1 MSDLFLLYYVKLLNY
16 VKILKNPSF
25 YLTIFS
31 LAFLFPSESHAAGI
45 YLLPMSSPIAAHSLE
60 LSIFLI
66 AIALLIAVLYYSY
79 REFKKLQ
86 ANYDKTLVSLKEQQ
100 EIFDLLMEF
109 SPIYIFFK
117 DESIRPIKLSKNF
130 KEMLGMPASEAIG
143 KTMDDLFPSD
153 FARKMIQDDI
163 KILKEEIPVKL
174 IEQLNGRTYITL
186 KFPIKRADKTK
197 LMAGFTI
204 DITDQKKIEN
214 DLLIAKQQAEAANE
228 AKDLFL
234 ANMSHE
240 LRTPMNGIMGFASL
254 MATSGL
260 NEKQTEYN
268 EMIKESANHLLELIN
283 DVLDFSRLE
292 SKKLKLECAPFD
304 LVQTAKGAI
313 DMIAQQAEKKKLN
326 IGLEL
331 KSDIGYRVMGDRLR
345 IKQIIINLL
354 SNAVKF
360 TSSGSVTLSLEEK
373 EKSEQRSVIAIKVS
387 DTGIGIQP
395 ASLGEIFEMFIQL
408 DDSASKKHGGAGL
421 GLSIVRGLA
430 EAMGGKVSAES
441 EVDKGS
447 VFTVE
452 IPFDIHS
459 APAAVKDPA
468 PAAANNSI
476 QSENF
481 KRPLNVLLVE
491 DDIINQKFMK
501 ALLKRIGWNIQ
512 TASNGREAVSL
523 YEPGRF
529 DALIMDGQMP
539 EMSGFEA
546 SMAIREIEK
555 TRGTGRVPIIALTA
569 YAMKGDREKFI
580 AAGMDDYISKPVQNE
595 KILVEILKKYISD

>member
-1 MSDLFLLYYVKLLNY
+1 MSDLILFNLI
-16 VKILKNPSF
+16 KILKKPSF
-25 YLTIFS
+25 YLTMVS
-31 LAFLFPSESHAAGI
+31 LAFFIPPDSYAAGNFNFSASAIIFDEYHEINTVIIIIILLTGII
-45 YLLPMSSPIAAHSLE
+45 YL
-60 LSIFLI
+60 
-66 AIALLIAVLYYSY
+66 Y
-79 REFKKLQ
+79 RSKIGALQ
-86 ANYDKTLVSLKEQQ
+86 ARHDKTVESLKEQQ

-117 DESIRPIKLSKNF
+117 DENTRPIKLSKNYID
-130 KEMLGMPASEAIG
+130 MLGMPASEALG
-143 KTMDDLFPSD
+143 KTMDELFPSD
-153 FARKMIQDDI
+153 FAKKIIQDDL
-163 KILKEEIPVKL
+163 KILNEENPVKL
-174 IEQLNGRTYITL
+174 IEQLNDRTYITL
-186 KFPIKRADKTK
+186 KFPIRRANKPK
-197 LMAGFTI
+197 IMAGFTI

-214 DLLIAKQQAEAANE
+214 DLLIAKQQAEAAND
-228 AKDLFL
+228 AKDMFL

-260 NEKQTEYN
+260 NEKQAEYN

-292 SKKLKLECAPFD
+292 SKKLKLERAPFD

-313 DMIAQQAEKKKLN
+313 DMIIQLAEKKKLN
-326 IGLEL
+326 LGFEL
-331 KSDIGYRVMGDRLR
+331 KSEIGYRVIGDRLR

-360 TSSGSVTLSLEEK
+360 TSSGSVTLSIEEK
-373 EKSEQRSVIAIKVS
+373 ERSSTGSVIAIKVS
-387 DTGIGIQP
+387 DTGIGIPP

-421 GLSIVRGLA
+421 GLSIVKGLA

-441 EVDKGS
+441 EVNKGS

-459 APAAVKDPA
+459 EPAAIKESA
-468 PAAANNSI
+468 QAAASNSI
-476 QSENF
+476 QAGNF
-481 KRPLNVLLVE
+481 KKPLNVLLVE
-491 DDIINQKFMK
+491 DDFINQKFMK
-501 ALLKRIGWNIQ
+501 VLLTRIGWNVQ
-512 TASNGREAVSL
+512 TASNGREAVNL

-529 DALIMDGQMP
+529 DAVIMDGQMP

-546 SMAIREIEK
+546 SAAIREIEK

-580 AAGMDDYISKPVQNE
+580 SAGMDDYISKPVQNE
-595 KILVEILKKYISD
+595 KILIETLRKYISD

>member
-1 MSDLFLLYYVKLLNY
+1 
-16 VKILKNPSF
+16 
-25 YLTIFS
+25 
-31 LAFLFPSESHAAGI
+31 
-45 YLLPMSSPIAAHSLE
+45 MSSAFAAHHLE

-66 AIALLIAVLYYSY
+66 AIALLTAVLYYSY
-79 REFKKLQ
+79 REIITLRI
-86 ANYDKTLVSLKEQQ
+86 NCDKTLESLKEQQ
-100 EIFDLLMEF
+100 ELFDLLMEF

-117 DESIRPIKLSKNF
+117 DENIRPIKLSKNF
-130 KEMLGMPASEAIG
+130 KEMLGMPSSEAIG
-143 KTMDDLFPSD
+143 KTMDELFPSD
-153 FARKMIQDDI
+153 FAKKMIQDDI
-163 KILKEEIPVKL
+163 RILKEELPVKL
-174 IEQLNGRTYITL
+174 VEQLNGRTYITL
-186 KFPIKRADKTK
+186 KFPIKRADKTR

-204 DITDQKKIEN
+204 DITDQKKIET
-214 DLLIAKQQAEAANE
+214 DLMIAKQQAEAANE
-228 AKDLFL
+228 AKDIFL

-260 NEKQTEYN
+260 NEKQAEYN

-292 SKKLKLECAPFD
+292 SKKLKLECAPLD

-313 DMIAQQAEKKKLN
+313 DMIIQLAEKKKLDL
-326 IGLEL
+326 GLEL
-331 KSDIGYRVMGDRLR
+331 KSEIGYRMVGDRIR

-373 EKSEQRSVIAIKVS
+373 ERSGTRSVIAIKVS
-387 DTGIGIQP
+387 DTGIGIP
-395 ASLGEIFEMFIQL
+395 PESLGKIFEMFIQL

-421 GLSIVRGLA
+421 GLSIVKGLV

-441 EVDKGS
+441 EVNKGS

-452 IPFDIHS
+452 IPFDIYLE
-459 APAAVKDPA
+459 PAAIKDPA
-468 PAAANNSI
+468 PAAASNSI
-476 QSENF
+476 QAGNF

-491 DDIINQKFMK
+491 DDVINQKFMK
-501 ALLKRIGWNIQ
+501 ALLTRIGWKIQ
-512 TASNGREAVSL
+512 TASNGREAVEL

-569 YAMKGDREKFI
+569 YAMKGDRDKFI
-580 AAGMDDYISKPVQNE
+580 SAGMDDYISKPVQNE
-595 KILVEILKKYISD
+595 KILIEILRKYISD

>member
-1 MSDLFLLYYVKLLNY
+1 MSDLILFNY
-16 VKILKNPSF
+16 VKFLKTRYFN
-25 YLTIFS
+25 LTLLS
-31 LAFLFPSESHAAGI
+31 LVFFVPSESYAAGI
-45 YLLPMSSPIAAHSLE
+45 YLIPISSAFAAHRLE

-66 AIALLIAVLYYSY
+66 AIAMLAAVLYYSY
-79 REFKKLQ
+79 REIKTLRI
-86 ANYDKTLVSLKEQQ
+86 NCDKTLESLKEQQ

-117 DESIRPIKLSKNF
+117 DENIRPVKLSRNYKD
-130 KEMLGMPASEAIG
+130 MLGMPASEAIG

-153 FARKMIQDDI
+153 FAKKMIQDDI
-163 KILKEEIPVKL
+163 KILKEELPVKL
-174 IEQLNGRTYITL
+174 IEQFNGRTYITL

-214 DLLIAKQQAEAANE
+214 DILIAKQQAEAANE
-228 AKDLFL
+228 AKDIFL

-260 NEKQTEYN
+260 NEKQAEYN

-292 SKKLKLECAPFD
+292 SKKLKLERAPFD

-313 DMIAQQAEKKKLN
+313 DMIIQQAEKKKLN
-326 IGLEL
+326 LGLEL
-331 KSDIGYRVMGDRLR
+331 KTEIGYRVTGDRLR

-373 EKSEQRSVIAIKVS
+373 ERSVTRSLIVIKVS
-387 DTGIGIQP
+387 DTGIGIP
-395 ASLGEIFEMFIQL
+395 PKSLGKIFEMFIQL

-421 GLSIVRGLA
+421 GLSIVKGLA

-441 EVDKGS
+441 EVNKGS

-452 IPFDIHS
+452 IPFDIFS
-459 APAAVKDPA
+459 EPAAIKEPA
-468 PAAANNSI
+468 PTAANNSI
-476 QSENF
+476 QAGNF
-481 KRPLNVLLVE
+481 IRPLNVLLVE
-491 DDIINQKFMK
+491 DDVINQKFMK
-501 ALLKRIGWNIQ
+501 VLLTRIGWKIQ
-512 TASNGREAVSL
+512 TANNGREAVNL

-529 DALIMDGQMP
+529 DAVIMDGQMP

-546 SMAIREIEK
+546 TTAIREIEK
-555 TRGTGRVPIIALTA
+555 TRGAGRVPIIALTA
-569 YAMKGDREKFI
+569 YAMKGDRDKFI
-580 AAGMDDYISKPVQNE
+580 SAGMDDYISKPVQNE
-595 KILVEILKKYISD
+595 KILIEILRKYISD